1 MMAHPT
7 VAVPALRSFLEPLSM
22 PRHLYHSFGIALTA
36 IPLVS
41 ILPALTPL
49 RIALTVFAL
58 VGPASSLL
66 FWDVLPVTALGAIG
80 TGTFLALRAATMA
93 GIVAWV
99 LEELRESRR
108 VTHVDI
114 VVVEEDADGV
124 EVVAVLEADVEIADE
139 ALRQRKGV
147 LKSHQAVDEDE

>member
-1 MMAHPT
+1 
-7 VAVPALRSFLEPLSM
+7 M
-22 PRHLYHSFGIALTA
+22 PRHLSHSLGIALTA

-41 ILPALTPL
+41 ILPTLTPL

-58 VGPASSLL
+58 VAPSSSLL
-66 FWDVLPVTALGAIG
+66 FWDVLPVTALGAAG

-108 VTHVDI
+108 VQHVDI
-114 VVVEEDADGV
+114 VVVEEGADGP
-124 EVVAVLEADVEIADE
+124 EVVALVEADVEIADE

-147 LKSHQAVDEDE
+147 LKTHRALEEDE